1 MHLNAKSLHLLS
13 YEEWKP
19 RLLGNLSKAELFFKK
34 KMLTCNALPPVYWW
48 LNAEEEKKKSIETL
62 EDAVLKNY
70 HWRYQEL
77 GIRNW
82 SQSYHLHQEKRIFQ
96 YNDVPRNSVL

>member
-48 LNAEEEKKKSIETL
+48 LNAEEEKKKK
-62 EDAVLKNY
+62 V
-70 HWRYQEL
+70 
-77 GIRNW
+77 
-82 SQSYHLHQEKRIFQ
+82 
-96 YNDVPRNSVL
+96 